1 MHFHDT
7 NATISDTELGKLAW
21 SLIESESE
29 LADFIQ
35 KRACATMPLKVT
47 VPARKWTMTPA
58 ILYALQQTSKQG
70 PIHHIVRELDPESTK
85 DFTEKG
91 DYLSLQNKI
100 KAIVGRTKASRK
112 QLSRRTLAEQCS
124 FMNHPFREG
133 LPKVQAASKKSGM
146 ESGKKRK
153 ASNGGEDES

>member
-1 MHFHDT
+1 
-7 NATISDTELGKLAW
+7 
-21 SLIESESE
+21 
-29 LADFIQ
+29 
-35 KRACATMPLKVT
+35 
-47 VPARKWTMTPA
+47 MTPA

-100 KAIVGRTKASRK
+100 KAIVGRTKASQK
-112 QLSRRTLAEQCS
+112 QLSRRTLAEQCG
-124 FMNHPFREG
+124 FMNHPFRGG

-153 ASNGGEDES
+153 ASNEGKDDSYPFYLPAFLFSNSPFFLDTTNIDSIKTDHPLQARR

>member
-1 MHFHDT
+1 
-7 NATISDTELGKLAW
+7 
-21 SLIESESE
+21 
-29 LADFIQ
+29 
-35 KRACATMPLKVT
+35 
-47 VPARKWTMTPA
+47 MTPA

-85 DFTEKG
+85 DFPEKG

-100 KAIVGRTKASRK
+100 KAIVGRTKASQK
-112 QLSRRTLAEQCS
+112 QLSRRTLAEQCG
-124 FMNHPFREG
+124 FMNHPFRGG

-153 ASNGGEDES
+153 ASNEGKDDSYPFYLPAFLFSNSPFFLDTTNIDSIKTDHPPQARR